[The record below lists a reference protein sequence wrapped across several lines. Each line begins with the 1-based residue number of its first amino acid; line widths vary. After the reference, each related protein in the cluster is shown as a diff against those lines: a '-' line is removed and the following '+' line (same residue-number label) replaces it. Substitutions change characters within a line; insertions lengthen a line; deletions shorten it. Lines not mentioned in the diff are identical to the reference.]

1 MTSTAGDDTP
11 QQKPTRTNAYTG
23 RAHTPKTVVGG
34 TIGNVMEWYDFALY
48 GFFAPVISQ
57 LFFPSDNHL
66 ASLIATFGVFAAGFV
81 MRPIGGVVF
90 GYVGDRLGRAA
101 VLKISIIT
109 MGTATTL
116 LGLLPTHASA
126 GLWAAVLLVGVR
138 LLQGLSVGG
147 EFSGSVTY
155 MVETSPLHR
164 RGFSGSWANFGSLA
178 GTLVGSGLAALVSTL
193 LPQGAVDAWGWRVPF
208 ILGGVFALLAY
219 LYVRDLHA
227 SPHMTHHQAQHEDDS
242 PLHEALT
249 QNLRETVLA
258 VIFASGYG
266 IVFYI
271 PLVYLPTYASEIG
284 GIGNDVALQVN
295 SLGLALAMPIIPLS
309 GWLTDHVMR
318 RRTLLVGAF
327 VLVAL
332 CGWALVVLAA
342 RGLPDLIAAQVILA
356 LLIALPLG
364 SAPAMLVELFP
375 VADRLT
381 GYSLAYNLGL
391 GVAGGTAPMMASWL
405 MSATGYQGA
414 PGLYLV
420 VAALVAAAALWLMQD
435 RSREPLR

>member
-1 MTSTAGDDTP
+1 MSSIADHDASP
-11 QQKPTRTNAYTG
+11 RKPTHTQAYTG
-23 RAHTPKTVVGG
+23 RPHTPRTIVGG

-57 LFFPSDNHL
+57 LFFPSDNRI

-81 MRPIGGVVF
+81 MRPIGGVIF
-90 GYVGDRLGRAA
+90 GYLGDRFGRAA
-101 VLKISIIT
+101 VLKISIVT

-126 GLWAAVLLVGVR
+126 GVWAAVLLVGVR

-164 RGFSGSWANFGSLA
+164 RGFSGSWANLGSLA
-178 GTLVGSGLAALVSTL
+178 GTLLGSGLAALVSTA
-193 LPQGAVDAWGWRVPF
+193 LPQDAVAAWGWRMPF
-208 ILGGVFALLAY
+208 LLGGLVALVAY
-219 LYVRDLHA
+219 LYVRDLHT
-227 SPHMTHHQAQHEDDS
+227 SPHMRHHEAQHENDS
-242 PLHEALT
+242 PLHEALSR
-249 QNLRETVLA
+249 NLRETVLA

-266 IVFYI
+266 IVFYL

-284 GIGNDVALQVN
+284 GIGNDRALQAN
-295 SLGLALAMPIIPLS
+295 SLGLVLAMPLILLS
-309 GWLTDHVMR
+309 GWLGDHVMR
-318 RRTLLVGAF
+318 RRTLLIAAF
-327 VLVAL
+327 MLTAL
-332 CGWALVVLAA
+332 CGWPLMMLATQ
-342 RGLPDLIAAQVILA
+342 GLPDLIVAQVILA

-375 VADRLT
+375 VSDRLT

-391 GVAGGTAPMMASWL
+391 GVAGGSAPMVASWL
-405 MSATGYQGA
+405 LSASGYRGA

-420 VAALVAAAALWLMQD
+420 LAALISAAALWLMQD